1 MRELLNVDEARTRAK
16 RRLPR
21 VAFDFIDGGSDDEV
35 TLRENRRAFE
45 RVELRPRQLVRVDE
59 RAQGVT
65 VAGQP
70 LDMPVIL
77 SPTGMAR
84 IAGGGGDLA
93 GAIGAGRR
101 NTIFTLS
108 TMATHTIE
116 QVAAVAS
123 GPLWFQLY
131 LVRDSAV
138 NADLVARAEAAGYS
152 ALVVTVDV
160 PVLSVRERDV
170 RNGLT
175 IPPKL
180 RPRTAFDILRRPRW
194 LREQFPPMTFVNFK
208 NTSRTSPKKA
218 VAHAKWVRE
227 NMAHAGASLD
237 DLVELRNR
245 WSGPLLVKGIVTAE
259 DAVTAVDAGADGIVV
274 SNHGGRQLDGCVTS
288 LAALPEIAD
297 AVGER
302 ADVLLDGGIRRGTDI
317 VKALALGARACMVGR
332 PWLWG
337 AACGGADG
345 VEDVLR
351 VLYDET
357 DRALALVGRP
367 SVDDLDRSA
376 VQL

>member
-1 MRELLNVDEARTRAK
+1 M
-16 RRLPR
+16 
-21 VAFDFIDGGSDDEV
+21 
-35 TLRENRRAFE
+35 
-45 RVELRPRQLVRVDE
+45 
-59 RAQGVT
+59 
-65 VAGQP
+65 
-70 LDMPVIL
+70 
-77 SPTGMAR
+77 
-84 IAGGGGDLA
+84 
-93 GAIGAGRR
+93 
-101 NTIFTLS
+101 
-108 TMATHTIE
+108 
-116 QVAAVAS
+116 
-123 GPLWFQLY
+123 
-131 LVRDSAV
+131 
-138 NADLVARAEAAGYS
+138 ARAEAAGYS

-288 LAALPEIAD
+288 LAALPRD
-297 AVGER
+297 RG
-302 ADVLLDGGIRRGTDI
+302 RR
-317 VKALALGARACMVGR
+317 R
-332 PWLWG
+332 
-337 AACGGADG
+337 
-345 VEDVLR
+345 
-351 VLYDET
+351 
-357 DRALALVGRP
+357 
-367 SVDDLDRSA
+367 
-376 VQL
+376 